1 MLATVSLFVSG
12 ATLGCGSGASMSL
25 QGALKI
31 SPGSLNFGDVSVGQI
46 VDSSIALVNSG
57 AAPIAISQVS
67 IAGQMFALANA
78 DQLPISIAPGATH
91 SVKVGF
97 APATENDFSGEL
109 TVADSSAKPIA
120 VLAMYGHGG
129 QRGQL
134 VASPT
139 ALSFGS
145 IATGSSSSATVSL
158 SWTGSYPVTL
168 NSITTNGSG
177 FSTAGVSLPLTLN
190 PGQTVALKVQFAPI
204 SNGASAGQIA
214 IGWGS
219 HGGSTVIGLSGT
231 GQAAAGEAEL
241 TLSTAKLNFGTM
253 AVNSAIS
260 QAVTLTSTGTSPVT
274 VNSAT
279 IGGSGFSLGSTG
291 LPVTLAPNQS
301 MTLKVKFNPT
311 TAGTVSGQLVVNSNS
326 VLGGTSVVALAG
338 VGAEA
343 PTTAQLAVSAT
354 KLSFGS
360 VTVNSATTQAVTLTS
375 TGTGPVTVNS
385 ATVSGSGFLLSG
397 GSLPITLNPMQ
408 STTLQVKFE
417 ATTTGTLDGQL
428 TIQSDSTTDGTA
440 VVALEGVGAAAPNPQ
455 LTVSAAALSFG
466 SVTVD
471 SSTTQ
476 ALTLSSTGT
485 SAVTVSAA
493 TLTGAGFAIV
503 GGSIPA
509 TLNPGQTMTLQVQ
522 FAPTTA
528 GTVNGQ
534 LVLSSDSS
542 SGNRT
547 TISLS
552 GTSTAAPNPQLSLS
566 AAKLSFGSVTVNSA
580 TTQALTLTSTG
591 TSPVTVSTATATG
604 PGFTISGGTLPITLN
619 PMESTTLQV
628 EFDPT
633 TTGTLD
639 GQLTIKS
646 DSTGGS
652 TAVVSLEGT
661 GSAAPIPQLTVSAGT
676 LSFGSVTVNSSTTQ
690 ALTLTS
696 TGTAPV
702 TVSAAKVSG
711 AGFSIAKGGFPV
723 MLAPGQSITV
733 EIGFAPTTTGSLTG
747 QLKLSSDSSSGAT
760 TLVSLSGTSTAAATP
775 QLTLSA
781 MTLTFASE
789 PVGTATSQAL
799 TLTSTGTAAVT
810 IHAATTTGAGFSITS
825 GSFPATL
832 NPGQSMTVQVQFDP
846 TALGSSTGQITITSD
861 STSGATT
868 AVALKGTGT
877 ALSIPQLTVSTTALS
892 FGNETVNAAATK
904 AITLTST
911 GTLAV
916 TVNSVAIT
924 GAGFSVTGGSFPV
937 TLAPGQSVA
946 VTVQYKPTAAGSDT
960 GQVTISSN
968 STTGSSAVVSLSG
981 TGVALAHEIDLSW
994 DAPASSPDPV
1004 AGYNVYRALGSGTLT
1019 LLNSSPLKSPAYI
1032 DTAIASAST
1041 YNYVVKSVDAS
1052 SVESAASNEFTVTI
1066 P

>member
-1 MLATVSLFVSG
+1 
-12 ATLGCGSGASMSL
+12 MSL

-67 IAGQMFALANA
+67 IAGQMFALASA
-78 DQLPISIAPGATH
+78 DQLPISIAAGGTH
-91 SVKVGF
+91 TVKVGF
-97 APATENDFSGEL
+97 APAAESDFSGEL
-109 TVADSSAKPIA
+109 TVADASAKPIA
-120 VLAMYGHGG
+120 VMAMYGHGG

-139 ALSFGS
+139 AVSFGNV
-145 IATGSSSSATVSL
+145 ATGSSASTTVSL
-158 SWTGSYPVTL
+158 SWTGINPVTL

-190 PGQTVALKVQFAPI
+190 PGQPVTLNVQFAPV
-204 SNGASAGQIA
+204 SNGGANGQIA
-214 IGWGS
+214 IGYGS

-231 GQAAAGEAEL
+231 GLAAAGKAEL
-241 TLSTAKLNFGTM
+241 SLSTAKLSFGTM
-253 AVNSAIS
+253 AVNSAVT
-260 QAVTLTSTGTSPVT
+260 QAVTLMSTGTSPVT

-279 IGGSGFSLGSTG
+279 VGGSGFSLVSASF
-291 LPVTLAPNQS
+291 PVTLAPKQS
-301 MTLKVKFNPT
+301 VTLQVKFDPT
-311 TAGTVSGQLVVNSNS
+311 TTGTMSGQLVVNSDS

-338 VGAEA
+338 AGEA
-343 PTTAQLAVSAT
+343 PASTPQLKVSAT

-360 VTVNSATTQAVTLTS
+360 VTVNSSTTQAVTLTS
-375 TGTGPVTVNS
+375 TGTGPVTVNQ
-385 ATVSGSGFLLSG
+385 ATVSGSGFSLSG

-428 TIQSDSTTDGTA
+428 TIQSDSTTGATA

-485 SAVTVSAA
+485 APVTVSAA
-493 TLTGAGFAIV
+493 TITGSGFAIV

-509 TLNPGQTMTLQVQ
+509 TLAPKQSMTLQVQ
-522 FAPTTA
+522 FAPTAAT
-528 GTVNGQ
+528 GLVNGQ
-534 LVLSSDSS
+534 LMLSSNSS
-542 SGNRT
+542 SGGTT

-566 AAKLSFGSVTVNSA
+566 TAALSFGSVTVNSA

-591 TSPVTVSTATATG
+591 TSPVTVSAAMVTG
-604 PGFTISGGTLPITLN
+604 AGFTISGGTLPITLN

-628 EFDPT
+628 QFDPK

-646 DSTGGS
+646 DSTSGS

-661 GSAAPIPQLTVSAGT
+661 GAAAPVPQLTVSAGT

-702 TVSAAKVSG
+702 TVSAATISG
-711 AGFSIAKGGFPV
+711 AGFSIAGGGIPV
-723 MLAPGQSITV
+723 TLAAGQSITL
-733 EIGFAPTTTGSLTG
+733 EIEFAPTTTGSLTG
-747 QLKLSSDSSSGAT
+747 QLKLSSNSSSGAT

-799 TLTSTGTAAVT
+799 TLKSTGTAALTVNSAT
-810 IHAATTTGAGFSITS
+810 ITGAGFSIVS

-846 TALGSSTGQITITSD
+846 TAVGSSTGQITISSN
-861 STSGATT
+861 STSGSTV

-877 ALSIPQLTVSTTALS
+877 PVSIPQLTVSTTALS
-892 FGNETVNAAATK
+892 FGNENVNAAATQ

-916 TVNSVAIT
+916 TVNSVAIAGT
-924 GAGFSVTGGSFPV
+924 GFSVTGGSFPV

-946 VTVQYKPTAAGSDT
+946 VTVQFKPTAAGPDT

-981 TGVALAHEIDLSW
+981 TGVAAAHEIDLSW

-1019 LLNSSPLKSPAYI
+1019 LLNSSPLKSAAYI
-1032 DTAIASAST
+1032 DTAIASGST

-1052 SVESAASNEFTVTI
+1052 SVESAASNEFTVAI